1 MFTIIRPTD
10 VSNCITLSGHESL
23 PNLLKLP
30 GTILPWQFKESTYN
44 TFLSFLDDVGKTK
57 DIGAMLHEAGHGLAR
72 WYENK
77 KERLLDIED
86 AIKFVQHVDNDRAF
100 GKQAGLHEARALAFS
115 YFLSDAVETEY
126 PKVYSYPTSD
136 KCNAGVAAGFC
147 AMVAYGYDI
156 HNDTTFDFKKAE
168 KIFSDEMDKIQ
179 SEFTSD
185 QVVAMWQELC
195 AFVNEGHTQEFVDES
210 YRRVKEIS

>member
-30 GTILPWQFKESTYN
+30 GTILPWQFKECTYN
-44 TFLSFLDDVGKTK
+44 ISLGSLDDVEKTK

-86 AIKFVQHVDNDRAF
+86 AIKFAQFVDDDGAF
-100 GKQAGLHEARALAFS
+100 GKKAGLHEARAMAFS
-115 YFLSDAVETEY
+115 YLLGDAIEAEY
-126 PKVYSYPTSD
+126 PKVYSYPISD
-136 KCNAGVAAGFC
+136 RGNAGVAAGFC
-147 AMVAYGYDI
+147 AMIAYGYNLTYDSA
-156 HNDTTFDFKKAE
+156 KE
-168 KIFSDEMDKIQ
+168 KIFADEMDKIQ

-195 AFVNEGHTQEFVDES
+195 AYVNEGHTQEFVDES

>member
-30 GTILPWQFKESTYN
+30 GTSLPWQFKECTYN
-44 TFLSFLDDVGKTK
+44 ISLGSLDDVEKTK

-86 AIKFVQHVDNDRAF
+86 AIKFAQFVDDDGAF
-100 GKQAGLHEARALAFS
+100 GKKAGLHEARAMA
-115 YFLSDAVETEY
+115 
-126 PKVYSYPTSD
+126 
-136 KCNAGVAAGFC
+136 FC
-147 AMVAYGYDI
+147 AMIAYGYNLTYDSA
-156 HNDTTFDFKKAE
+156 KE
-168 KIFSDEMDKIQ
+168 KIFADEMDKIQ

-195 AFVNEGHTQEFVDES
+195 AYVNEGHTQEFVDES

>member
-10 VSNCITLSGHESL
+10 VSSCITLSGYESL

-30 GTILPWQFKESTYN
+30 GTILPWQFKECTYN
-44 TFLSFLDDVGKTK
+44 ISLSFHDDVEKTK
-57 DIGAMLHEAGHGLAR
+57 DIGNMLHEAGHGLAR

-86 AIKFVQHVDNDRAF
+86 AIKFVQHVENDQAF
-100 GKQAGLHEARALAFS
+100 GKKAGLHEARAMAFS
-115 YFLSDAVETEY
+115 YLLSDAVEAEY
-126 PKVYSYPTSD
+126 PKVYDYPVSD
-136 KCNAGVAAGFC
+136 RCNAGVSAGFC
-147 AMVAYGYDI
+147 AMVAYGYNI
-156 HNDTTFDFKKAE
+156 FNDTTFDSTKEE

-179 SEFTSD
+179 SEFTPD

-195 AFVNEGHTQEFVDES
+195 AFVNEGHTQEFIDES